1 MYNCLQFVDKIGKSP
16 LPRERGGPCQAVDAE
31 DNTLCGETWST
42 CWYGKAKQGVHFCSS
57 HRRAWEQFK
66 LNGTAEKADEATA
79 LTEVDELLGTRYCE
93 PSRMARKQR
102 RNKVEKGASTLQF
115 CVQGTFNCAQ
125 DDARGEHDM
134 SWLTLDE
141 LSQSDCSRE
150 EFIELSAKYVEQL
163 QKTFKQATK
172 RFKTMAEV
180 MADT

>member
-1 MYNCLQFVDKIGKSP
+1 MGTAG
-16 LPRERGGPCQAVDAE
+16 RHAEERGGPCQAVDAE

-42 CWYGKAKQGVHFCSS
+42 CWYGKTKKGVHFCSS
-57 HRRAWEQFK
+57 HRGAWEQFK

-79 LTEVDELLGTRYCE
+79 LTEVHDLLGTRYCE

-180 MADT
+180 MADTMALQDH